1 MCERDYMT
9 RVLHFT
15 QSSGLGGVTDLSLDL
30 IKYSKDFQFVVANY
44 CDDERTEVEF
54 RELGVEYHKEIS
66 FDGLREI
73 IKTVDI
79 AHAQPGANAKCDSLD
94 IALDL
99 GIPAI
104 ATVGTAGPI
113 HRDYEGLVTV
123 VAGSQSL
130 LDKQPA
136 GARLIYHGVD
146 IDRLQ
151 CGDKKLAKE
160 HWGLDPDKLVVGW
173 MGRYIAFKCPGTTIG
188 IAKRVQEADPSVQ
201 FVMFGDKDGYEP
213 AVELAKE
220 IGAEV
225 VFAGGTRE
233 KALAYG
239 AMDVGLFPTFG
250 EAFGRVAA
258 EMLGAEVPM
267 ICSQCPT
274 NVEIAGPFAIYLP
287 APNYWNDNHKA
298 DYHCQTWAYS
308 ILALLEC
315 EQPRLDMARAGKQ
328 RALDLFDAKVMARKY
343 NDLYKELA

>member
-1 MCERDYMT
+1 MT
-9 RVLHFT
+9 KVLHFT

-44 CDDERTEVEF
+44 HNDDRTEVEF
-54 RELGVEYHKEIS
+54 RELGVEYHKEVS
-66 FDGLREI
+66 FDELREI

-79 AHAQPGANAKCDSLD
+79 VHAQPGANAKCDSLD
-94 IALDL
+94 TALSL
-99 GIPAI
+99 GVPAI

-113 HRDYEGLVTV
+113 HRDYEGLVAV

-130 LDKQPA
+130 LSKQPV
-136 GARLIYHGVD
+136 GAKLIYHGVD

-151 CGDKKLAKE
+151 CADRRAAKK
-160 HWGLDPDKLVVGW
+160 HWGLNPNQFVVGW

-188 IAKRVQEADPSVQ
+188 IAKRVQEVDSNIQ
-201 FVMFGDKDGYEP
+201 FIMFGDKDGYEP
-213 AVELAKE
+213 AKELAKE
-220 IGAEV
+220 LGAEV

-233 KALAYG
+233 KDLAYG

-267 ICSQCPT
+267 ICSHCST
-274 NVEIAGPFAIYLP
+274 NVEIARDYAIYLP
-287 APNYWNDNHKA
+287 SPNYWNDNHKA
-298 DYHCQTWAYS
+298 DYHCQTWAHT

-315 EQPRLDMARAGKQ
+315 EQPRLDMAKAGKQ
-328 RALDLFDAKVMARKY
+328 RALDLFDARIMAKKY
-343 NDLYKELA
+343 NDLYRELA